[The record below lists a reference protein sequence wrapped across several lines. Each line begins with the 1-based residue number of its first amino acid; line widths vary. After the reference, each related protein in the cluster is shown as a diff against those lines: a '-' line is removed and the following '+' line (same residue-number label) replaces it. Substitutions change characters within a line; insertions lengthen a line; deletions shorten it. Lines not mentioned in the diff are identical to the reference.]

1 MNLSALREP
10 CRGVGSEQ
18 GLAILDGATYAA
30 PRPHRSLI
38 APDGVEFGNP
48 PWLDFEPCSTLP
60 DYWRLIRRRTARTPV
75 LIMPLQVVDRKIEN
89 LKLGSSYTGIIMTR
103 IIQDA
108 WILR

>member
-1 MNLSALREP
+1 MTLSALRQP

-48 PWLDFEPCSTLP
+48 PWLDFEPCSTLG
-60 DYWRLIRRRTARTPV
+60 D
-75 LIMPLQVVDRKIEN
+75 
-89 LKLGSSYTGIIMTR
+89 
-103 IIQDA
+103 
-108 WILR
+108 